1 MKTPYATLLSV
12 RAIEERQAEA
22 DLAAALGA
30 LRLAEDALAT
40 LTAHRGAWIEFHL
53 GGALGRASFAPSVV
67 ELERAER
74 EAEAAC
80 DRAGRALE
88 AARAEYLERRR
99 QREVVERL
107 HTEAVARAAREA
119 ARREQ
124 AELDDLTAIRRRARG
139 TAPASS

>member
-1 MKTPYATLLSV
+1 VKTPYSTLLSV
-12 RAIEERQAEA
+12 RAIEERQAETE
-22 DLAAALGA
+22 LAAALAA
-30 LRLAEDALAT
+30 LRLAETACAT

-53 GGALGRASFAPSVV
+53 GGALGATSFAPSVV

-74 EAEAAC
+74 EAVAAR
-80 DRAGRALE
+80 DRAERALD
-88 AARAEYLERRR
+88 AARTEYLERHR

-107 HTEAVARAAREA
+107 HTEALGRIARVA

-139 TAPASS
+139 AAPVSP

>member
-1 MKTPYATLLSV
+1 VKTPYATLLSV

-22 DLAAALGA
+22 DLAAALAG
-30 LRLAEDALAT
+30 LRLAEDACAT
-40 LTAHRGAWIEFHL
+40 LTAHREAWIDGHL
-53 GGALGRASFAPSVV
+53 IGALGSASFAPAVV

-74 EAEAAC
+74 EAEAAR
-80 DRAGRALE
+80 DRAAVALE
-88 AARAEYLERRR
+88 AARTEYLERRR

-107 HTEAVARAAREA
+107 HMDAVARAAREA

-139 TAPASS
+139 TAPASP